1 MGIFSSIGSMI
12 APGVGTAIGA
22 GLDLAGTVIGAGMQ
36 SSAAKDAART
46 QATAADQATAEARRQ
61 FDTTRQDMSPW
72 MQSGRNSLRKLDS
85 LLGTG
90 PTGSSQ
96 YGGAVQNYQDTIGR
110 YQAAQQE
117 YAGLWGQRSSP
128 ARDARIAQ
136 LSGEISQLGAQ
147 AQQYLT
153 EANQTVNQPAD
164 PERGSLMRD
173 FSLQDFQ
180 TDPGYQF
187 RLGEGAKAIENSAAA
202 RGMQLSGANLKGL
215 TRFNQDFASNEYG
228 NAWNRDS
235 NEKQRKYNFLTGQ
248 SGQGQ
253 QTAAQVGGFG
263 ANASGQIADNYL
275 QAGNA
280 RAAGQVGSA
289 SAWGNAI
296 GDVSDYYRLRNL
308 LRPGAASS
316 SSAGYGAA
324 PGFGSSRSLGLG

>member
-1 MGIFSSIGSMI
+1 MGIFSTIGSI
-12 APGVGTAIGA
+12 VAPGVGTAIGA
-22 GLDLAGTVIGAGMQ
+22 GLDLAGTAISAGMQ
-36 SSAAKDAART
+36 SSAAKSAAKT
-46 QATAADQATAEARRQ
+46 QAAAADQATAESRRQ
-61 FDTTRQDMSPW
+61 FDVTRQDMSPW
-72 MQSGRNSLRKLDS
+72 MQSGRNALGKLDS
-85 LLGTG
+85 LLGIAG
-90 PTGSSQ
+90 QGSSQ
-96 YGGAVQNYQDTIGR
+96 YSGAVRNYQDTIGR
-110 YQAAQQE
+110 YKAAQAE
-117 YAGLWGQRSSP
+117 YAGLWGQKSSP
-128 ARDARIAQ
+128 ARNARIAQ
-136 LSGEISQLGAQ
+136 LNGEIAQLGAQ

-164 PERGSLMRD
+164 PNSGELMRD

-187 RLGEGAKAIENSAAA
+187 RMGEGAKAIENSAAA

-235 NEKQRKYNFLTGQ
+235 NEKQRKFNFLTGQ

-253 QTAAQVGGFG
+253 QTAAQVGQFG
-263 ANASGQIADNYL
+263 ANASGSIADNYL

-289 SAWGNAI
+289 TAWGNAI

-308 LRPGAASS
+308 LRPGSGSS
-316 SSAGYGAA
+316 SSGYSGAA
-324 PGFGSSRSLGLG
+324 PGYGSGRSLGLG